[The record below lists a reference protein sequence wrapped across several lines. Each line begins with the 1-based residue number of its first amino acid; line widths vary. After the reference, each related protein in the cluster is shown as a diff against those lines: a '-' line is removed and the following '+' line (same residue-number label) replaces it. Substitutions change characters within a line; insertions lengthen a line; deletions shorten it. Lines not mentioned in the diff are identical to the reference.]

1 MKAKVS
7 NWSTY
12 LAGGGYRR
20 YALISL
26 PPVCVLPECSP
37 KNVTRTFV
45 DANNSANTASDD
57 AA

>member
-1 MKAKVS
+1 MS

-37 KNVTRTFV
+37 KNVTCTFV
-45 DANNSANTASDD
+45 DANNSDNTASDD